1 MSDHRVGVTVVGVD
15 RFMSGENMDDEV
27 LELVAS
33 DERER
38 LAVFLKSLT

>member
-15 RFMSGENMDDEV
+15 RFMSGESMDDVV

-38 LAVFLKSLT
+38 LAAFLKSLT

>member
-15 RFMSGENMDDEV
+15 RFMSGESLDDVV
-27 LELVAS
+27 LELVAN

-38 LAVFLKSLT
+38 LTEFLKSMT